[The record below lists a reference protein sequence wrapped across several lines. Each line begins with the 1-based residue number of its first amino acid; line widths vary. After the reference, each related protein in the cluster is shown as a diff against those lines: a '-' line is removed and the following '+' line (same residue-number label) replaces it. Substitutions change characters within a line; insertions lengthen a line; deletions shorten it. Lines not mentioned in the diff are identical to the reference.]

1 MSDTLSIFKERVFK
15 KHDSG
20 AMYLSEISDVDIR
33 TEIVPRVVEFRVNGI
48 VDDYYWF
55 ECAAILRRPGT
66 KSIFAPNEAIVSRYS
81 PFIMTLEEYDEYDN
95 NPEMASKLIC
105 GISHAVVGDN
115 LLPKF
120 MREWH
125 IQHKKII
132 EKKCMKEKEIADVV
146 NTALNFFSPDNKD
159 NRKLYTLDKFDYCEE
174 LRKLYKDE
182 FRKSVSLIEA

>member
-81 PFIMTLEEYDEYDN
+81 PFIMTLEEYNEYDN
-95 NPEMASKLIC
+95 NPEMASRLVC
-105 GISHAVVGDN
+105 GINHAVDGDN

-125 IQHKKII
+125 IQHKNII
-132 EKKCMKEKEIADVV
+132 KKKGMTEKEVANVV
-146 NTALNFFSPDNKD
+146 NTALNFFSPRNKG
-159 NRKLYTLDKFDYCEE
+159 NRKLYTLDDFDYYEE
-174 LRKLYKDE
+174 VRSLYGDE
-182 FRKSVSLIEA
+182 FLASLSLMGA